1 MIFGDLRFLSMLGLC
16 WLTFFA
22 LPARRRS
29 LVLAAWGVVFYAVY
43 AGPYLPLVVG
53 LVLATY
59 LVCRGRA
66 EILLAGLVAL
76 LFVRIKLG
84 FDVTGIAL
92 SSPAPG
98 AGLIVPLGFSFLA
111 FELLHVVIEHR
122 RGRLANLT
130 LIDLAAFAF
139 FFPCRIAGPIKRYP
153 AFMDAIRDARPSLVR
168 VYEGGLRIAIGF
180 FKKFV
185 LADSFALIASEVSYA
200 ETPLH
205 AWKAMLAYSL
215 QIYLDFSAYS
225 DMAIGA
231 SRVVD
236 IAVPE
241 NFNWPYLS
249 RNIQEFWTRWHI
261 SLSSWARDYVF
272 SPMGRELF
280 KSPMRMSPTLI
291 AALSYVTTFLVIGAW
306 HGLTAGYLAWG
317 LYHGLL
323 VTGYYVYRANVPAAV
338 ARHRLFESRLADV
351 AGAGVTFL
359 LVTIGWVPFVVDTP
373 HALPLLRLLLGGD
386 R

>member
-1 MIFGDLRFLSMLGLC
+1 MIARTTKCVAALIITTTLILEASSITGGSGGKMVARPDVFGFSLESGRAIYYL
-16 WLTFFA
+16 A
-22 LPARRRS
+22 LAVA
-29 LVLAAWGVVFYAVY
+29 VLAIIAALNLLRSRVGRAWG
-43 AGPYLPLVVG
+43 
-53 LVLATY
+53 
-59 LVCRGRA
+59 
-66 EILLAGLVAL
+66 
-76 LFVRIKLG
+76 
-84 FDVTGIAL
+84 
-92 SSPAPG
+92 
-98 AGLIVPLGFSFLA
+98 
-111 FELLHVVIEHR
+111 
-122 RGRLANLT
+122 
-130 LIDLAAFAF
+130 
-139 FFPCRIAGPIKRYP
+139 
-153 AFMDAIRDARPSLVR
+153 AIRDYDIAASLMGIHLQGYKLLAFAVSAFITG
-168 VYEGGLRIAIGF
+168 VAGS
-180 FKKFV
+180 V
-185 LADSFALIASEVSYA
+185 LALHLRYLNIDSFALIASEVSYA